1 MALIQASQQNQ
12 HQPSPIDSAITK
24 LLTTA
29 KTIKLREGV
38 KPHERKRIQE
48 AFDILV
54 KLAEPPS
61 LKTGERRESYRHFLR
76 RINNDC
82 GPQMVII
89 SAVGLGQS
97 TIASMREHDRLRL
110 PLEIKENEKALKSPI
125 LQTLAEE
132 YTAKG

>member
-1 MALIQASQQNQ
+1 ASQRNQ
-12 HQPSPIDSAITK
+12 HQPSSIDSAITK

-48 AFDILV
+48 AFDILT
-54 KLAEPPS
+54 KLSEPPS
-61 LKTGERRESYRHFLR
+61 LKTGERRESYQHFLK

-89 SAVGLGQS
+89 SAVGGNQPS
-97 TIASMREHDRLRL
+97 
-110 PLEIKENEKALKSPI
+110 
-125 LQTLAEE
+125 QV
-132 YTAKG
+132 